1 MANYYFSATGT
12 RSSSTSTV
20 DDWSDANCYPQ
31 GNIHS
36 IVEADG
42 DTYVFN
48 ELLYGLGQT
57 TYTAGGEIAFTK
69 AVTVSTRFG
78 ALGGGAKLTRSSGG
92 TLMSLNPDSTTTT
105 TVNDVILEGS
115 GVSSSSLTLSSSIVS
130 KVIVLNRVKF
140 SNSPSAGPCIAFSQ
154 ECGSVTINDMEVSGT
169 ITQSFLFGA
178 ATLGTTAAMSVT
190 IDGVAFNSVTATAGA
205 GIYGILLR
213 KGNVA
218 NVVTVDISNVTGSLN
233 ATVANGAPQ
242 GIQVQG
248 CNNVK
253 IHDNNFTVS
262 NISVVTCY
270 GINAYGLDATNRL
283 TDRAKIYRN
292 TVNFHCRAGDAI
304 SAGTDAE
311 TGLGYT
317 TNPRIYGNTAVGQA
331 SIADTPHGICLR
343 GLASGR
349 IFANKIKRL
358 HSPLMLSL
366 CTNDNVMAYG
376 NLIYDCYGV
385 VLSLKGNSG
394 GQMHNNTAVITP
406 NSIDG
411 SVTLPYG
418 IWARVQGAVA
428 NSASKTY
435 NNNILWLGV
444 APKLYGFVLVETGSA
459 NTLSSNNYYSDQALS
474 NIPFAY
480 TGTTYA
486 SLALWN
492 AARETTDATANA
504 IFTASIADITAAFGD
519 LDPDE
524 YMATALNYGEAQKW
538 FTTNNEME
546 GANGQPFP
554 SFNIDKGA
562 CPSHHSPWHPLN
574 L

>member
-12 RSSSTSTV
+12 KTTGASTV
-20 DDWSDANCYPQ
+20 DDWTNANCYSQ
-31 GNIHS
+31 TYIHS

-48 ELLYGLGQT
+48 ESLYGLGTT
-57 TYTAGGEIAFTK
+57 TYTAGGEIAIGK
-69 AVTVSTRFG
+69 AITISTRYG
-78 ALGGGAKLTRSSGG
+78 VNGGGAILNRSSGG
-92 TLMSLNPDSTTTT
+92 TLMSLNPDSTTTC
-105 TVNDVILEGS
+105 TVNDVTLEGT
-115 GVSSSSLTLSSSIVS
+115 GVSSSSLTLSSSLVS
-130 KVIVLNRVKF
+130 KAIVLNRVKF
-140 SNSPSAGPCIAFSQ
+140 SNSPSAGPCITFSQ
-154 ECGSVTINDMEVSGT
+154 ECGSVTINDIECSGT
-169 ITQSFLFGA
+169 IASSFLFGA

-190 IDGVAFNSVTATAGA
+190 IDGVAFNSVTATAA
-205 GIYGILLR
+205 GFYGILLR

-218 NVVTVDISNVTGSLN
+218 NAVTVDISNVTGTIN
-233 ATVANGAPQ
+233 ATGASGAPNI
-242 GIQVQG
+242 IQVQG
-248 CNNVK
+248 CNTVK
-253 IHDNNFTVS
+253 VHDNDFTVS
-262 NISVVTCY
+262 NVAVQTCY
-270 GINAYGLDATNRL
+270 GINVYGLDATNRL
-283 TDRAKIYRN
+283 TNNAKIYKN
-292 TVNFHCRAGDAI
+292 TVNFYCRAGDAI
-304 SAGTDAE
+304 SAGQDSE

-317 TNPRIYGNTAVGQA
+317 TNPQLYRNTVRGQA
-331 SIADTPHGICLR
+331 SIADSPHGMVLR

-349 IFANKIKRL
+349 MYANKISRL

-366 CTNDNVMAYG
+366 CTNDNAMAYG

-385 VLSLKGNSG
+385 CISLKGNSG

-418 IWARVQGAVA
+418 IWAREQGAVA

-444 APKLYGFVLVETGSA
+444 APKLYGFAYVDTADA
-459 NTLSSNNYYSDQALS
+459 NTFSNNNYYSDQSLS
-474 NIPFAY
+474 NVPFAY
-480 TGTTYA
+480 TASTYA

-492 AARETTDATANA
+492 AAQETTDATANA

-524 YMATALNYGEAQKW
+524 YMATALNYGDAQKW